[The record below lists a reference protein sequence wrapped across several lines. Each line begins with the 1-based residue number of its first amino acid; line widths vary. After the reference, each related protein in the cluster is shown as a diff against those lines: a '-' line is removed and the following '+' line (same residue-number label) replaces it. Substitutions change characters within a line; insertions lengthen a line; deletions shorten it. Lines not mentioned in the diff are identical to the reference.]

1 MEGMKKVEVLRAACC
16 VAGIDG
22 ETSPEERRVLDML
35 AAQAGVG
42 LASLTAM
49 IERSESDQGFYKEQ
63 FRVLKAEPKETMK
76 LLIGIALA
84 DNKLRTIERQ
94 VLERLGKRLGVDKE
108 TFDNWL
114 SQAIE
119 YVKSRE
125 TQ

>member
-35 AAQAGVG
+35 AQRAGVG

-63 FRVLKAEPKETMK
+63 FRVLKADPNETMK
-76 LLIGIALA
+76 LLIGVALA

-94 VLERLGKRLGVDKE
+94 VLGRLAKQLGVDKQ

-114 SQAIE
+114 NQAIE
-119 YVKSRE
+119 YVKARE
-125 TQ
+125 NQ

>member
-22 ETSPEERRVLDML
+22 ETTADERRVLEML
-35 AAQAGVG
+35 AGQAGVG
-42 LASLTAM
+42 EASLTAM

-76 LLIGIALA
+76 LLIAVALA

-108 TFDNWL
+108 TFDDWL

-119 YVKSRE
+119 YVKSRGS
-125 TQ
+125 Q